1 MTCACRVCE
10 SSLREDFG
18 FEHIMWVYS
27 GRRGVHCWVG
37 DAESR
42 KLTNEARLAIIKY
55 FSVVGGNE
63 NSAKKTDLQAPL
75 HPSLER
81 AYKLLEPLFIKHVI
95 PEDGQKLLASPEH
108 WSKLLATLPEDI
120 AEQIAKHWARAGD
133 SSTPAQKWDALK
145 GLDLSEN

>member
-81 AYKLLEPLFIKHVI
+81 AYKLEPSH
-95 PEDGQKLLASPEH
+95 P
-108 WSKLLATLPEDI
+108 ATLHRWP
-120 AEQIAKHWARAGD
+120 
-133 SSTPAQKWDALK
+133 SSSPRSPRPLHSAP
-145 GLDLSEN
+145 